1 MENIM
6 PETYDPAFVPQAWGL
21 HNPSGSLCHLNALLQ
36 ALVSCSAVVRTTLA
50 NREYLGG
57 TRTGQAFY
65 DFIYSAVPT
74 VRPPEDTPFYG
85 ESAENSSERLFQ
97 ALVGDL
103 RVRRPTFCYGLAQES
118 ASEGLIL
125 LLDMIDDPSRGV
137 NPIACLFYHRYETF
151 VVCGECQAHGSMRV
165 DSSVQFDL
173 FHHDDELQQGLCAP
187 TRFGEMLR
195 VHETRLEDYRCEAC
209 GKTAGG
215 VLHRRLRQVPEIL
228 VCLFNL
234 YTAHRAACRGFPTFV
249 ILPGLAGTR
258 LVYRQVAQIEH
269 FGGLFAGH
277 YVAHG
282 RRKNG
287 QVYMFNDDA
296 VSLAAFG
303 PSPNV
308 YMVFY
313 HCARVANPPE
323 EPKPA

>member
-1 MENIM
+1 ME
-6 PETYDPAFVPQAWGL
+6 PETYDPVFVPPPWGL
-21 HNPSGSLCHLNALLQ
+21 NNPSGALCHLNALLQ
-36 ALVSCSAVVRTTLA
+36 ALVSCSALVRATLA
-50 NREYLGG
+50 NRAYLGG
-57 TRTGQAFY
+57 TRTGRAFY

-74 VRPPEDTPFYG
+74 ARPPDGAPFFG
-85 ESAENSSERLFQ
+85 ETAGASSERLFQ

-125 LLDMIDDPSRGV
+125 LLDMVDDPTRGV
-137 NPIACLFYHRYETF
+137 NPIASLFYHRYETF
-151 VVCGECQAHGSMRV
+151 VECGECRAHGSKEV

-173 FHHDDELQQGLCAP
+173 FHDDELQQGLCTPA
-187 TRFGEMLR
+187 RFGEMLR
-195 VHETRLEDYRCEAC
+195 VHETHLEDYRCEAC
-209 GKTAGG
+209 GQTAGG
-215 VLHRRLRQVPEIL
+215 VLHHQLRQVPEIL

-234 YTAHRAACRGFPTFV
+234 YTARGAAGRGFPTFV
-249 ILPGLAGTR
+249 ILPGLERTR
-258 LVYRQVAQIEH
+258 LVYRQVAQIQH
-269 FGGLFAGH
+269 YGGLSAGH

-287 QVYMFNDDA
+287 QVYLFDDDV

-313 HCARVANPPE
+313 HCARVADPPE
-323 EPKPA
+323 EAAKPV